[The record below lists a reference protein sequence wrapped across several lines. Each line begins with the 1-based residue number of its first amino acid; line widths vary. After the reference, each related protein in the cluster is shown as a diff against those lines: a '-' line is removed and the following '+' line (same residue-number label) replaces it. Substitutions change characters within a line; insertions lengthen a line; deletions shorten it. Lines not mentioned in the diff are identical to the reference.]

1 MNLSARDISFSS
13 EARWSTEGEELNL
26 KELKKLVTLARNFSA
41 FFLPKSKKT
50 QKRKTC
56 RSSMQSFVILGSL
69 LQWRWLRAS
78 IGHFVFLLFSNLKL
92 PNNNHVCSSFQGLW
106 CNLWSI
112 IKCFPMLQN
121 YFSCQS
127 KIFVKKKTNFLTLV
141 SDISRLLMDAATC
154 DQLSKVFQ
162 HFKCFSILWTDFSF
176 ESRNFSENNHQLCF
190 WQEASTDW

>member
-1 MNLSARDISFSS
+1 MNLLARDISFSS

-69 LQWRWLRAS
+69 LQW
-78 IGHFVFLLFSNLKL
+78 HFVFLLFSNLKL

-112 IKCFPMLQN
+112 IKCFAILQN

-127 KIFVKKKTNFLTLV
+127 KIFVKNKLFAINFRYIKDFDGCCNLWSIIKSFSTFQMFFNTLNW
-141 SDISRLLMDAATC
+141 
-154 DQLSKVFQ
+154 F
-162 HFKCFSILWTDFSF
+162 F
-176 ESRNFSENNHQLCF
+176 F
-190 WQEASTDW
+190 WK